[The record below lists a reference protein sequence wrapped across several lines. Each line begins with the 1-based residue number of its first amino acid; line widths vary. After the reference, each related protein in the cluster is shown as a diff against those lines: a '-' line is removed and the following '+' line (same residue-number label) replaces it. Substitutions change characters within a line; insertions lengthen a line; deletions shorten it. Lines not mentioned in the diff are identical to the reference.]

1 MGISNFFL
9 KKLPVKNNFLWYI
22 NKYFYISCE
31 FRVTSES
38 KQNIINLF
46 VFAAEKVER
55 RRILFSKDMTK
66 NKKRIKKV
74 FVAILGFTIL
84 LVGIALIVLPG
95 PATLVI
101 PAGLAVLAT
110 EFVWAENLLKKIKS
124 KLKRNKS

>member
-1 MGISNFFL
+1 M
-9 KKLPVKNNFLWYI
+9 
-22 NKYFYISCE
+22 
-31 FRVTSES
+31 TSES
-38 KQNIINLF
+38 KQNIINLY
-46 VFAAEKVER
+46 VFAAEKAER
-55 RRILFSKDMTK
+55 RRILFFKYMTK